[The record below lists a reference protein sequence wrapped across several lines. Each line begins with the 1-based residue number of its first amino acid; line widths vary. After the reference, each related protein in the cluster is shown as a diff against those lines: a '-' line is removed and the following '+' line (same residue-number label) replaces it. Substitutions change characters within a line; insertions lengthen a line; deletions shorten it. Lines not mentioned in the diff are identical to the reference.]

1 MTAERI
7 LDEYGKELSKEAK
20 EKLETHQDQGVQND
34 NFIYVKTDMAPFSAM
49 ASTPGILG
57 GMEAHPI
64 RENRGAAAIAKEN
77 TYEVYECE

>member
-1 MTAERI
+1 
-7 LDEYGKELSKEAK
+7 
-20 EKLETHQDQGVQND
+20 
-34 NFIYVKTDMAPFSAM
+34 MAPFSAM
-49 ASTPGILG
+49 TSTPGILG

>member
-7 LDEYGKELSKEAK
+7 LDEFGDDLSKEAK
-20 EKLETHQDQGVQND
+20 EKLETHQDQGV
-34 NFIYVKTDMAPFSAM
+34 YVKTDMAPFSAM
-49 ASTPGILG
+49 TSTPGILG

-64 RENRGAAAIAKEN
+64 RENRGASAIAKEN